1 MTQSRSITVQTDP
14 SYPVLIGPG
23 ALLEHAELCAS
34 SAALLADERVF
45 ELYGGQLER
54 AGLPVHLMPEGEAAK
69 SLAELERALDFL
81 CGERLDRG
89 ATLLVLG
96 GGAATDLGGLAAS
109 LYLRGV
115 AWIAC
120 PTTLLAMVDASVGGK
135 TAVNLKS
142 GKNLAGS
149 FHQPSAVIA
158 DTSTLKSLSGE
169 EYTSGL
175 GELLKTALIEGESSL
190 AALESETA
198 GLLERDPE
206 VIADAVTRA
215 VTTKARIV
223 AADPKELGPRKA
235 LNLGHTFAHAI
246 EQAAGPGLI
255 PHGVAVGVGCALAL
269 RAAARLQLLTD
280 TELPARFTQLAQAL
294 GLPIE
299 LNSLRESTGA
309 ALQPEA
315 LISAMSHD
323 KKAKAGAPRFV
334 LPRAA
339 GDLALDVELNS
350 DEIFA

>member
-14 SYPVLIGPG
+14 SYPVFIGPG

-81 CGERLDRG
+81 CGERLDRE

-158 DTSTLKSLSGE
+158 DTSTMKSLSGE

-280 TELPARFTQLAQAL
+280 TALPARFTQLAQAL
-294 GLPIE
+294 GLPTE
-299 LNSLRESTGA
+299 LSALRESTGA